1 MRHCPDGITSDRHLD
16 ANKNTVALVQEN
28 SAMSVR
34 WWDWGKQ
41 QLGIAITALGL
52 ANAIGIIASSGDYA
66 VAQSQII
73 PDRALGA
80 ERSQIIPNFNGL
92 PVEVI
97 QGGAIRGA
105 NLFHSFR
112 EFNVAAER
120 GAYFFSPSADIQ
132 NILARVTG
140 NNPSQ
145 ILGTLGTFGNSNPN
159 LFLINPN
166 GIIFG
171 QNASLDVGG
180 SFVATTANAVRLGD
194 TGLFSAS
201 EPTSSNLLS
210 VNPSAFFFNALSNQA
225 IVNRSRANTTV
236 LGAPTIGLQVPDG
249 KSLLLL
255 GGNVQLE
262 GGGLVAQGGRIQLGG
277 VAGIGTV
284 GLNINGNNLRLSF
297 PDGVAR
303 ADVSL
308 TNNALVDTTGEGGGD
323 IQVQGSRV
331 RLTDRSAIFAFNS
344 GSQNGQGIYIG
355 AEQLNIEGGSHIAA
369 GTFSSGKGG
378 DVTIATKRLTI
389 QQGGTVSAFTY
400 ASGDGGNLIVTVSE
414 SVELIGRSADGAFP
428 SVLFSE
434 ARGAGTAGDLII
446 TTGKLILRD
455 GAFISNRT
463 YDKGQ
468 AGNLSVTA
476 SESVEL
482 SGTGTLPN
490 GRPFPSALAAQ
501 TFGAGDAGNLTVST
515 RVFLVQNGA
524 QVSASTFGQGKG
536 GTLIVRASDTVDV
549 MGISVDGR
557 LPSALFSETQG
568 KGDAGELTIET
579 GRLLV
584 RGGAGVSTR
593 SLSEGQGGNLTVF
606 ASKSVELID
615 TSLEGRFFSGL
626 STAAASTGD
635 AGNLSI
641 FTGKLL
647 IQNGAF
653 ASAGTSGD
661 GKGGTLTVIASD
673 SVNLLGTST
682 DGIPSELLTETFG
695 TADAGNLSI
704 ATGRLVVRDG
714 AQVSASTFGRGKGG
728 ILNVNAF
735 DSVEL
740 IGTSTTGRDRSGLF
754 VQTQGAGDAGNLNIV
769 TRRLSVQGG
778 AVVSA
783 STFSEGK
790 GGKLTVTATDL
801 VELRGTSAD
810 GQLPSG
816 LFAQTFAQTDDAGVA
831 GDLKIDTGLL
841 IVRDRAQVTVGS
853 QGLGNAGNL
862 DVTARSIELDKE
874 GKLTAATVSGNGG
887 NIKLQVQDLLLLRN
901 GSQISTSAGTAEKGG
916 DGGNITINTP
926 FIVAVPKE
934 DSDISADAFTGKGG
948 NVQIT
953 GTSLFGIQF
962 RPQDTVQSDI
972 TASSRFGVQGS
983 VQINTPDV
991 DASRGLTNLPTE
1003 VIDASNQI
1011 AQNCPTGGGKVAQ
1024 NEFIVT
1030 GRGGLP
1036 DNPNQTLSTNAVWTD
1051 LRPIPQTV
1059 ETRNHSH
1066 NVTVS
1071 TNAQAAPLAEAQG
1084 WIINDK
1090 GQVILTASAS
1100 TVTSQN
1106 SRLSPTQCHVPQM

>member
-1 MRHCPDGITSDRHLD
+1 MRHCPDWITSDRHLD
-16 ANKNTVALVQEN
+16 ANKNTLALAQEN

-34 WWDWGKQ
+34 WWPWGKQ

-52 ANAIGIIASSGDYA
+52 VNTIGIIASSSDYA

-73 PDRALGA
+73 PDRTLGA

-225 IVNRSRANTTV
+225 IVNRSRASTTV

-262 GGGLVAQGGRIQLGG
+262 GGGLVAQGGRINLGG

-284 GLNINGNNLRLSF
+284 GLNINGNNLHLSF

-308 TNNALVDTTGEGGGD
+308 TNNALVDTRGEGGGD

-331 RLTDRSAIFAFNS
+331 SLTDRSAIFAFNS

-463 YDKGQ
+463 YDQGQ

-593 SLSEGQGGNLTVF
+593 SLSEGQGGNLTVI
-606 ASKSVELID
+606 ASNSVELID
-615 TSLEGRFFSGL
+615 TSLDGRFVSGL

-647 IQNGAF
+647 IQNGAL
-653 ASAGTSGD
+653 ASAG
-661 GKGGTLTVIASD
+661 
-673 SVNLLGTST
+673 
-682 DGIPSELLTETFG
+682 
-695 TADAGNLSI
+695 
-704 ATGRLVVRDG
+704 
-714 AQVSASTFGRGKGG
+714 TFGRGKGG
-728 ILNVNAF
+728 ILNVNAS

-754 VQTQGAGDAGNLNIV
+754 VQTQGAGDAGNLNVV

-801 VELRGTSAD
+801 VELRGTSAN

-816 LFAQTFAQTDDAGVA
+816 LFAQTDNAGVA

-841 IVRDRAQVTVGS
+841 SVRDRAQVTVGS

-862 DVTARSIELDKE
+862 DVTARSIELDTE
-874 GKLTAATVSGNGG
+874 GKLTAATLSGNGG
-887 NIKLQVQDLLLLRN
+887 NITLQVQDLLLLRN

-934 DSDISADAFTGKGG
+934 NSDISADAFTGKGG

-962 RPQDTVQSDI
+962 RPQDTAESDI
-972 TASSRFGVQGS
+972 TASSRFGVQGT
-983 VQINTPDV
+983 VQIRTPDV
-991 DASRGLTNLPTE
+991 DPSRGLTNLPAE

-1011 AQNCPTGGGKVAQ
+1011 AQNCPTGRQVAQ

-1036 DNPNQTLSTNAVWTD
+1036 DNPNQTLSTDAVWAD

-1059 ETRNHSH
+1059 ETRNSSL
-1066 NVTVS
+1066 NVTPPNNS
-1071 TNAQAAPLAEAQG
+1071 RAMPLVEASR
-1084 WIINDK
+1084 WIINAK
-1090 GQVILTASAS
+1090 GQVVLTASAPN
-1100 TVTSQN
+1100 VTPSHPGLMPATCPH
-1106 SRLSPTQCHVPQM
+1106 S